1 LSTLEAAK
9 ELAAA
14 GLSVVPVMTDGTKRP
29 VGRWQEYQNLRA
41 SPTKLTEWFHQGS
54 YGVGIITGTISG
66 NLEMSEVEG
75 RGAERLPE
83 IAQLATDSGMGDLWA
98 RLCTGWLEQ
107 SPSGGWHWFY
117 KISYPEGF
125 KFPGNTKL
133 AKAANKETLAE
144 TRSQGGFVVVAPSN
158 GSVHPT
164 GQPWVRVAGG
174 PTTIP
179 TITPD
184 EREAFHSI
192 LGTLNEYTP
201 PATQAAFSVT
211 TTPDRDPLEGTTPG
225 DDYENKTSW
234 ADILGPAGWTKLFT
248 SGRTTYWR
256 RPGKSL
262 GISAT
267 TGNAEDRD
275 RLFVFTSSTEFE
287 QETPYTKFGAYALLN
302 HRGDHAAAASSLRK
316 AGHGTEPQRPVR
328 VPLPGKLHSVPPA
341 AAVHPEPAPNM
352 HTPPENMQ
360 PATAGTAAL
369 ATIHQLDEHR
379 DNNVTLARSDDGN
392 AQALIDE
399 YGDRLRYCAERGRW
413 LAWSGNVWEWQQGSG
428 GAAREYAKRIAR
440 ALPDSGTEAQ
450 NHKRRA
456 LSAKGTSDMLTQ
468 AQTDPRIT
476 VTIDQLDAHP
486 WELNTPGGIID
497 LRTGQL
503 LPPDPTKL
511 HTRITAC
518 APDFDADDT
527 LWQKFLH
534 QTFPGNQDLIDF
546 MQRQV
551 GYSSVGEV
559 REHILPFGYGSGGN
573 GKGVFLET
581 IAAVLGDYATSSPNG
596 FLMATN
602 YAPHSTEIARLA
614 GTRFVICSEVNEDD
628 RFDEAK
634 VKLLTGGD
642 RLTARFMRQDDFTFR
657 PSHHLWLIGNHQ
669 PAVESG
675 GHSFWRRLRLIPFTH
690 TVPDENRIEDLQG
703 ILATQHGPAV
713 MAWIA
718 RGAAAYAKGGLQEP
732 AGVKTATEDYA
743 HSVDTVGRFLEE
755 ECTLHGPDVAAHFA
769 TTVSALRS
777 AYDRWC
783 ADNGET
789 PQKGRAFQSQLR
801 QKGILTGPQAPRGTG
816 GVRMYGGVTLL
827 SAQAEQDGHDGDRG
841 GW

>member
-1 LSTLEAAK
+1 LSTLHAAK

-29 VGRWQEYQNLRA
+29 AGNWKEYQTLRA
-41 SPTKLTEWFHQGS
+41 STTKLQEWFSTGD

-66 NLEMSEVEG
+66 NIEMAEVEG
-75 RGAERLPE
+75 RGAARLPE
-83 IAQLATDSGMGDLWA
+83 IAQLATDSGMADLWA
-98 RLCTGWLEQ
+98 RLCAGWLEQ

-117 KISYPEGF
+117 KIAYPEGF

-144 TRSQGGFVVVAPSN
+144 TRSEGGFVVVAPSA
-158 GSVHPT
+158 GAVHPS

-174 PTTIP
+174 PSTIP

-184 EREAFHSI
+184 EREAFHSL

-201 PATQAAFSVT
+201 EATQQAFTVT
-211 TTPDRDPLEGTTPG
+211 PTDRDPLDGTTPG
-225 DDYENKTSW
+225 DDYENKTDW
-234 ADILGPAGWTKLFT
+234 ADILKPAGWTLVYA
-248 SGRTTYWR
+248 SGRTRYWR
-256 RPGKSL
+256 RPGKTL
-262 GISAT
+262 GMSAT

-275 RLFVFTSSTEFE
+275 RLYVFTSSTEFE

-302 HRGDHAAAASSLRK
+302 HRGDHAAAASALRK
-316 AGHGTEPQRPVR
+316 AGHGSEPQRPVR
-328 VPLPGKLHSVPPA
+328 VPLPGKLHSVPI
-341 AAVHPEPAPNM
+341 PNPPQIM
-352 HTPPENMQ
+352 HALTENMQ
-360 PATAGTAAL
+360 LATEGTAAL
-369 ATIHQLDEHR
+369 AVVHELDEYR
-379 DNNVTLARSDDGN
+379 ADNVTLARSDDGN
-392 AQALIDE
+392 AQALIDQ
-399 YGDRLRYCAERGRW
+399 YGHLLRYCAERGRW
-413 LAWSGNVWEWQQGSG
+413 LAWSGSVWEWQQGSG
-428 GAAREYAKRIAR
+428 GDAREYAKRIAR

-476 VTIDQLDAHP
+476 VTIDMLDAHP

-503 LPPDPTKL
+503 LPPDPAKL

-518 APDFDADDT
+518 APDFNADQT
-527 LWQKFLH
+527 FWLAFLA
-534 QTFPGNQDLIDF
+534 QTFPGNQELVDF

-690 TVPDENRIEDLQG
+690 TVADENRIEDLQG
-703 ILATQHGPAV
+703 ILARDHGPAV
-713 MAWIA
+713 LAWIA
-718 RGAAAYAKGGLQEP
+718 QGAAAYARGGLQEP

-755 ECTLHGPDVAAHFA
+755 ECTLHPGPAAPHLA
-769 TTVSALRS
+769 TTVAAFRA
-777 AYDRWC
+777 AYERWC

-789 PQKGRAFQSQLR
+789 ALKGRAFQSQVR

-816 GVRMYGGVTLL
+816 GVRMYGGVTLI
-827 SAQAEQDGHDGDRG
+827 SAQVEQDDHDGDRG